1 MKYRIFG
8 RNGGLR
14 VSEISLG
21 AGNFGAGTGHA
32 NLPQVLN
39 AAAARAVFDVYAE
52 AGGNFI
58 DTAEGYQGGRSE
70 EIIGDLIAADR
81 DNFVVA
87 SKYSV
92 GVGRTESY
100 AKIGNSRKAMMA
112 AIDGTLRRL
121 KTDHVDLYW
130 LHAHDG
136 LTPIEEIL
144 RGLDD
149 LITSGKVLYG
159 GLSNF
164 PAWRISRGAAIAD
177 ARDWAPITGIQVEYS
192 LAERA
197 ADRELLPMAEALGIG
212 VGLWSPLG
220 NGFLTGSLDY
230 DTEVRDTRP
239 PLPHWAQTNRPNSHD
254 LAVRDSLAKVAAD
267 LGLSPAAVAYAWLLD
282 KARRSPTSL
291 IPTAGVNDADQL
303 REVLSATE
311 IMLPQD
317 ALDTLES
324 VSAPVLGEPHDHNAF
339 HADIVEGTGL
349 IRPALPVA

>member
-1 MKYRIFG
+1 MRYRIFG

-32 NLPQVLN
+32 NLPHVLD
-39 AAAARAVFDVYAE
+39 AVAARAVFDVYTE

-70 EIIGDLIAADR
+70 EIVADLVAADR
-81 DNFVVA
+81 DNFVIA

-92 GVGRTESY
+92 GVGRSESF

-136 LTPIEEIL
+136 LTPVEEIL

-149 LITSGKVLYG
+149 LIRAGKILYG

-177 ARDWAPITGIQVEYS
+177 ARDWAPITGIQIEYS

-197 ADRELLPMAEALGIG
+197 ADRELLPMAEALGLG

-230 DTEVRDTRP
+230 PTENRDSRP
-239 PLPHWAQTNRPNSHD
+239 PLPHWAHTQRPNTHD
-254 LAVRDSLAKVAAD
+254 LAVRDTLASLAAD
-267 LGLSPAAVAYAWLLD
+267 LQLSPAAVAYAWLLE
-282 KARRSPTSL
+282 KARHASTSL
-291 IPTAGVNDADQL
+291 IPTAGADNADQL
-303 REVLSATE
+303 RDVLSATE
-311 IMLPQD
+311 IALPQHALD
-317 ALDTLES
+317 ALDS
-324 VSAPVLGEPHDHNAF
+324 VSAPVLGEPHDHNNF
-339 HADIVEGTGL
+339 HADIVEGHGL
-349 IRPALPVA
+349 IRPTIPVA

>member
-1 MKYRIFG
+1 MHYRIFG

-32 NLPQVLN
+32 NRPQVLD
-39 AAAARAVFDVYAE
+39 AAQARTVFDVYAE

-70 EIIGDLIAADR
+70 EIVGDLVAADR
-81 DNFVVA
+81 DNFVIA

-92 GVGRTESY
+92 GVGRTESF

-136 LTPIEEIL
+136 LTPMEEIL

-149 LITSGKVLYG
+149 LIRAGKVLYG

-164 PAWRISRGAAIAD
+164 PAWRISRGAAVAD
-177 ARDWAPITGIQVEYS
+177 ARGWAPITGIQVEYS

-220 NGFLTGSLDY
+220 NGFLTGSPDY
-230 DTEVRDTRP
+230 QTEVRDSRP
-239 PLPHWAQTNRPNSHD
+239 PLPHWAQTQRPD
-254 LAVRDSLAKVAAD
+254 ARDIAVRDTLAD
-267 LGLSPAAVAYAWLLD
+267 LAASLQLSPAAVAYAWLLD
-282 KARRSPTSL
+282 KARHSPTSL
-291 IPTAGVNDADQL
+291 IPTAGANNADQL
-303 REVLSATE
+303 RDVLSATE
-311 IMLPQD
+311 ISLPQSV
-317 ALDTLES
+317 LDTLNA
-324 VSAPVLGEPHDHNAF
+324 VSAPVLGEPHDHNTF
-339 HADIVEGTGL
+339 HADIVEGHGL
-349 IRPALPVA
+349 IRPAIPVA